1 MHAVILD
8 DLTER
13 HEQFTDQNPGCD
25 ITRCYNIAQFV
36 HHLVTY
42 PGHIDLVSLDHDLG
56 DESVTGNGFDA
67 AKVLV
72 NYIDYKTEIR
82 VHSFNTPKAM
92 AMLEFFERF
101 GFRNCRLARL

>member
-1 MHAVILD
+1 MHAIILD

-13 HEQFTDQNPGCD
+13 HEQFTARYPSYD
-25 ITRCYNIAQFV
+25 IAHCYNVAQFV

-56 DESVTGNGFDA
+56 NELDVGNGMDA

-72 NYIDYKTEIR
+72 NYIDKDTTLR
-82 VHSFNTPKAM
+82 VHSFNTPRAL
-92 AMLEFFERF
+92 AMLEFFKACGFF
-101 GFRNCRLARL
+101 GCGLARL